1 MMGDRPATGEGPL
14 ARALSHRAA
23 LAAWC
28 MLATFGSYAAMY
40 GFRKPFTAAAFAEPL
55 AGSSLK
61 VWLVVAQVLG
71 YALAKFIG
79 IRVIA
84 EMTRARRLRTLLAL
98 IAVAEL
104 ALLGFALTPA
114 PYCVGWL
121 FVNGLCLGQ
130 VFGLVL
136 GFAEGRRLSELFI
149 AGLCA
154 SFIFADGLTKAV
166 GATLLDWG
174 IAEAWMPAAAGGLF
188 LAPLLLGAWMLARI
202 PEPSAQ
208 DIADRAPR
216 LPLTRAERL
225 DLLRRHGLGL
235 VGVFLAYL
243 AITVLRSVRADFA
256 PELWRALGHAASPSL
271 FARSETWVAA
281 AVLVVSASLVL
292 VRDHRRAL
300 AASLALSGLG
310 LLVGLF
316 ALGLFRA
323 QSSDAFLAM
332 VGLGF
337 GLYVPY
343 VLVHTAI
350 FERWIALSRERA
362 NVGFLMYVADA
373 TGYLGYAV
381 VMLAG
386 QGLRDAPGFL
396 DFFVVLA
403 GITATVALLGFALAG
418 LLLVRAKAPTPDPT
432 RAPAVD

>member
-1 MMGDRPATGEGPL
+1 MTGPRPVAGAL
-14 ARALSHRAA
+14 ARALTHRAV

-40 GFRKPFTAAAFAEPL
+40 GFRKPFTAASYAEPL

-71 YALAKFIG
+71 YTLAKFIG

-84 EMTRARRLRTLLAL
+84 EMTRARRLRTLLTL
-98 IAVAEL
+98 IAVAEASLL
-104 ALLGFALTPA
+104 AFALTPA
-114 PYCVGWL
+114 PYCIVWL

-136 GFAEGRRLSELFI
+136 GFVEGRRLSELFI

-166 GATLLDWG
+166 GAALL
-174 IAEAWMPAAAGGLF
+174 EAGVIETWMPAAAGGLF
-188 LAPLLLGAWMLARI
+188 LAPLVFGAWMLARI
-202 PEPSAQ
+202 PEPSAA

-235 VGVFLAYL
+235 AGVFLAYL

-256 PELWRALGHAASPSL
+256 PELWRALGHSANPAL

-281 AVLVVSASLVL
+281 AVLLVSASLVL
-292 VRDHRRAL
+292 VRGHGRAF

-310 LLVGLF
+310 MLVGLL
-316 ALGLFRA
+316 ALQLFRA
-323 QSSDAFLAM
+323 GTDDAFLAM

-343 VLVHTAI
+343 VLVHTTI

-386 QGLRDAPGFL
+386 QGLRDASGFL

-403 GITATVALLGFALAG
+403 GITATVALLGFGLAA
-418 LLLVRAKAPTPDPT
+418 LLLVRAKAPTPGPR
-432 RAPAVD
+432 RAPAVV